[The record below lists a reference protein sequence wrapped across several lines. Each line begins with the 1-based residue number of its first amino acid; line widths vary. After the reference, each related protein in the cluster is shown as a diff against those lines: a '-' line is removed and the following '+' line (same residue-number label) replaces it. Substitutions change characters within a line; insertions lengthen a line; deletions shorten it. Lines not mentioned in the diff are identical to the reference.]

1 MKTVSA
7 FIVLFLVWCVVCAFW
22 YLFWVK
28 GLSTEIANINPHES
42 VQAIIEILLM
52 LLGSVLIGFAI
63 GWALQQ
69 ASIRKVEDDVRVLVK
84 EKTTLQTTL
93 STQQEHIQK
102 SESVL
107 ERARETFKE
116 DFTAVS
122 RENERLKTELEERT
136 QEKEG
141 LQSELLNAQA
151 TVNTDKTELRQ
162 AEITRQ
168 KLEIELEEFKKFKKE
183 TKEPLYSDFI
193 SDQQL
198 AGRILA
204 DERDDLKEING
215 IGPGIEK
222 KLNAVGIHSF
232 RQLSELSPASVKE
245 VSEAI
250 MFFPGRIERDRWVE
264 QASTLYLK
272 KLRS

>member
-7 FIVLFLVWCVVCAFW
+7 FIVLFLVWCIMCAFW
-22 YLFWVK
+22 YIFWVK

-63 GWALQQ
+63 GWVLQQ
-69 ASIRKVEDDVRVLVK
+69 SAIRKAEDETRILVK
-84 EKTTLQTTL
+84 ERSALQTQL
-93 STQQEHIQK
+93 EAQHEQIQK
-102 SESVL
+102 SDSVL

-116 DFTAVS
+116 DFTTVS
-122 RENERLKTELEERT
+122 RENERLRTELEERS
-136 QEKEG
+136 QEKET
-141 LQSELLNAQA
+141 LQSELLTIQA
-151 TVNTDKTELRQ
+151 TVSQGKTELRQ
-162 AEITRQ
+162 VEAARQ
-168 KLEIELEEFKKFKKE
+168 KLEIELEELKKFQKE
-183 TKEPLYSDFI
+183 NKEPLYSDFI

-204 DERDDLKEING
+204 DEHDDLKEIKG

-222 KLNAVGIHSF
+222 KLNALGIHSF
-232 RQLSELSPASVKE
+232 RQISELSDQSVRD

-272 KLRS
+272 KLRA